1 MTPSHAD
8 RILIVDD
15 EPANVLLMERL
26 LQNAGYRNLSTTT
39 DSRRVLGLYRD
50 IGPDLILLDLMMPH
64 LDGLAVLTQLKR
76 EIPADVYLPILVLT
90 ADATPEAKRKALA
103 AGAQDFLT
111 KPFEQFEVLLR
122 IRNLLDARRM
132 HLALEAHS
140 RALEETV
147 RQRTERLLQSEKVAA
162 MGSLL
167 AGVAH
172 ELNNPLAVLSGQ
184 AQLLQT
190 TGADPATA
198 RRALKIGEAAD
209 RCVRIVRNFLALA
222 RQRPPERTH
231 TSLKQ
236 VVMGALELLG
246 YELRSDNVQPVVQLA
261 DDLPVM
267 WADPHQL
274 HQVLVNLIANAH
286 QALRRHAQPRR
297 ITVIGRHDRA
307 AGRAVL
313 EVVDTG
319 PGIPPN
325 VQAKIFEPFFTTK
338 APGEGTGLGLSL
350 CRGIVEE
357 HGGTL
362 TLAASSEAGT
372 TFRVELPVVAPP
384 AAAAAGAPEMT
395 PTPLRP
401 HLVLVVDDEAALAE
415 VVAEAVERDGHTTGI
430 AANGVIALEM
440 LAREAYD
447 LIISDTKMPLLDG
460 ETFYAELQRRFPR
473 LRDRIIFMTGDV
485 LAPDKREFLERT
497 GAPYFAKPCDLDEIR
512 RTVHRLLAGAG
523 RRPS

>member
-1 MTPSHAD
+1 MTPSLED

-26 LQNAGYRNLSTTT
+26 LQDAGYRNLSSTT
-39 DSRRVLGLYRD
+39 DSRRVLGLYREV
-50 IGPDLILLDLMMPH
+50 GPDLILLDLMMPH
-64 LDGLAVLTQLKR
+64 LDGLAVLAQLKH

-90 ADATPEAKRKALA
+90 ADATLEAKRKALA

-132 HLALEAHS
+132 HLALEAHN
-140 RALEETV
+140 RTLEDTV
-147 RQRTERLLQSEKVAA
+147 RQRTERLLQSEKVAT

-172 ELNNPLAVLSGQ
+172 ELNNPLAVLTGQ

-190 TGADPATA
+190 PDADPTTA
-198 RRALKIGEAAD
+198 RRAVKIAEAAD
-209 RCVRIVRNFLALA
+209 RCARIVRNFLALA
-222 RQRPPERTH
+222 RQRPPERSH

-236 VVMGALELLG
+236 VVDDALELLG
-246 YELRSDNVQPVVQLA
+246 YELRSDHVEVQTVLA
-261 DDLPVM
+261 EALPIM

-274 HQVLVNLIANAH
+274 HQVIVNLIANAH
-286 QALRRHAQPRR
+286 QALRRHPLPRR
-297 ITVIGRHDRA
+297 ITVHGRHDST

-319 PGIPPN
+319 PGIPPAI
-325 VQAKIFEPFFTTK
+325 QARIFEPFFTTK

-350 CRGIVEE
+350 CRSIVEE

-362 TLAASSEAGT
+362 ALAASSEAGT
-372 TFRVELPVVAPP
+372 TFRIELPVVAPP
-384 AAAAAGAPEMT
+384 PAKVTAAARSPR
-395 PTPLRP
+395 PLQP
-401 HLVLVVDDEAALAE
+401 HLVLIVDDEAALAE
-415 VVAEAVERDGHTTGI
+415 VVAEAVERDGHHTGI
-430 AANGVIALEM
+430 AASGAMALEM
-440 LAREAYD
+440 LARESYD
-447 LIISDTKMPLLDG
+447 LIISDTKMPRLDG

-473 LRDRIIFMTGDV
+473 LRDRVIFLTGDV
-485 LAPDKREFLERT
+485 LSADKREFLERT
-497 GAPYFAKPCDLDEIR
+497 GAPYLAKPCDLDEIR
-512 RTVHRLLAGAG
+512 RAVHRLLAGESG
-523 RRPS
+523 KSR